1 MIFWCHKKARRF
13 ILSSCK
19 SHIFKKN
26 FVEHIGPPNE
36 IKFEIFMAELEYLD
50 TVLMYDVC
58 LKTPAQVGDNMR
70 LS

>member
-1 MIFWCHKKARRF
+1 
-13 ILSSCK
+13 
-19 SHIFKKN
+19 
-26 FVEHIGPPNE
+26 
-36 IKFEIFMAELEYLD
+36 MAELEYLD